1 MIFIKK
7 NPYIIELKNLAFNR
21 KQVHYFHFEKFH
33 TEFVK
38 EQLGKFFITN
48 SCNKSTLIEKICLKH
63 IYNW

>member
-1 MIFIKK
+1 MIFI
-7 NPYIIELKNLAFNR
+7 IFLAFNR

-33 TEFVK
+33 IEFVK

-48 SCNKSTLIEKICLKH
+48 SCNKSTLIQKICLKH